1 MKSSAVPAIN
11 RMSTGRRGYL
21 GLDRWCSII
30 KAADQGAAA
39 KRRRERGRVIVPSPL
54 RERLRSHVNALVWVR
69 GLLRKAHFSRSEPLT
84 RLVFVAR
91 VLSPLPQGERAQQY
105 APRPRPDFCATA
117 SAPPAR
123 PCRRHKKAVS
133 QL

>member
-39 KRRRERGRVIVPSPL
+39 KRRRERGRRYCALSPCEGGL
-54 RERLRSHVNALVWVR
+54 RGHVNALVWVR
-69 GLLRKAHFSRSEPLT
+69 
-84 RLVFVAR
+84 
-91 VLSPLPQGERAQQY
+91 
-105 APRPRPDFCATA
+105 
-117 SAPPAR
+117 
-123 PCRRHKKAVS
+123 VS
-133 QL
+133 SQKRF